1 MQQTPQLVKVVTTN
15 ERKTTEVF
23 YVRTDLIMRSEDTG
37 GTYSSYEII
46 AQPGRGAKTHIH
58 SHEDEALYIIE
69 GLFQV
74 RCGEKEYTLGAGD
87 SISMPKGLPHM
98 FTNIGQTTGRLL
110 GIATPAGLE
119 GFFEDIDA
127 LVKAKQVAVT
137 REEFTAVCDKY
148 GIEFLHQS

>member
-1 MQQTPQLVKVVTTN
+1 MQHTPSSAKVVTAN
-15 ERKTTEVF
+15 ERRTTEVF
-23 YVRTDLIMRSEDTG
+23 YVRTDIIMRSEDTG

-46 AQPGRGAKTHIH
+46 AQPERGAKAHIH
-58 SHEDEALYIIE
+58 SREDEALYVIE

-74 RCGEKEYTLGAGD
+74 HCGEKEYILSAGD
-87 SISMPKGLPHM
+87 SISLPKGLPHM

-110 GIATPAGLE
+110 GIATPAGIE
-119 GFFEDIDA
+119 GFFEEIDD
-127 LVKAKQVAVT
+127 LTKDKQVKVT

>member
-1 MQQTPQLVKVVTTN
+1 MQHPPQSAKVVTAN
-15 ERKTTEVF
+15 ERKMTEVF

-46 AQPGRGAKTHIH
+46 AQPERGAKTHIH
-58 SHEDEALYIIE
+58 SREDEALYVIE

-87 SISMPKGLPHM
+87 SISLPKGLPHM
-98 FTNIGQTTGRLL
+98 FTNIGQTTGHLL
-110 GIATPAGLE
+110 GIATPAGIE
-119 GFFEDIDA
+119 GFFEEIDD
-127 LVKAKQVAVT
+127 LTKDKQVKVT